1 MTRQRRAR
9 RQIGYLKNFSTP
21 PGSIAGEHCQQL
33 IRARCTLLIYTAFT
47 NLICN
52 KEITY
57 GRAK

>member
-9 RQIGYLKNFSTP
+9 DKIGFPEKLFSAPQVDCRQRCK
-21 PGSIAGEHCQQL
+21 QL
-33 IRARCTLLIYTAFT
+33 IRAQCTLLIYTAFT